1 MDNNGFVTAINIG
14 TSKVSTLLGRN
25 TPDGILE
32 ILGQSSAPH
41 TGMKKGFIVD
51 PASIKKSVTK
61 TVGLVEKQSGVSI
74 RSAWVGVKGAHINSH
89 QGRYPMHWAG
99 EHGAITSEDLS
110 RVVTE
115 LSSIDLGE
123 DRKLI
128 HILPGGYVVDGQAGI
143 ANPEGMH
150 ANEIE
155 VDARFITGDAVE
167 IKQMAKLVEE
177 SGTQVDG
184 LVLEPLATSE
194 AILNQ
199 SDKENGSAVIEIGEG
214 TTDLVVFDRGSI
226 THTASIP
233 VGGYQFT
240 NDICLTYGSSV
251 TTSEKIKTTD
261 GHTEPYVV
269 KADEDISLQVD
280 GHSTPLEIPRRDI
293 CQLMRERA
301 HELAQLVMLKL
312 REAKVDQ
319 ISNFTVIL
327 TGGGSNLPGLDQ
339 LMKRTM
345 SVRVRSGMPDENLNL
360 PDRLCS
366 PDNSSVV
373 GILLWASRQ
382 SQENLLPRN
391 TKIELISALNGSGMV
406 RKIFKQVKTI
416 VAA

>member
-25 TPDGILE
+25 THDGALE
-32 ILGQSSAPH
+32 ILGQSNASH

-51 PASIKKSVTK
+51 STSIKKSVTE
-61 TVGLVEKQSGVSI
+61 TVDSVAKQSGINI
-74 RSAWVGVKGAHINSH
+74 RSAWVGVKGAHITSH
-89 QGRYPMHWAG
+89 LGRYPMHWAG
-99 EHGAITSEDLS
+99 AQGAVTSEDLS

-115 LSSIDLGE
+115 LSSIDQGE

-128 HILPGGYVVDGQAGI
+128 HILPGGYVIDGQSGI

-155 VDARFITGDAVE
+155 VDARFITGDSSE
-167 IKQMAKLVEE
+167 IDKMAKLVEE
-177 SGTQVDG
+177 SGIKVDG

-199 SDKENGSAVIEIGEG
+199 SDKENGSAVIDIGEG
-214 TTDLVVFDRGSI
+214 TTDLAVFDRGSI

-240 NDICLTYGSSV
+240 NDICLTYGSSLA
-251 TTSEKIKTTD
+251 TSEKIKTMY
-261 GHTEPYVV
+261 GHTEPHVI
-269 KADEDISLQVD
+269 KANEEISLQVD

-312 REAKVDQ
+312 REARVDQ
-319 ISNFTVIL
+319 ISNFTVVL

-360 PDRLCS
+360 PDSLYS
-366 PDNSSVV
+366 SNNSSVV
-373 GILLWASRQ
+373 GTLIWASSQ
-382 SQENLLPRN
+382 SQENLLPQN
-391 TKIELISALNGSGMV
+391 AKNELLGTFNKNGMV

>member
-1 MDNNGFVTAINIG
+1 MDNHGLVTAINIG

-25 TPDGILE
+25 TRDGALE
-32 ILGQSSAPH
+32 ILGHSSTSH

-51 PASIKKSVTK
+51 PVSIKNSVTQ
-61 TVGLVEKQSGVSI
+61 TVDLVAKQSGVSI
-74 RSAWVGVKGAHINSH
+74 RSAWVGIKGAHITSQ

-99 EHGAITSEDLS
+99 AQGAVTPEDLS
-110 RVVTE
+110 KVVME
-115 LSSIDLGE
+115 LSSTDLGE

-128 HILPGGYVVDGQAGI
+128 HILPGGYVVDGQSGI

-155 VDARFITGDAVE
+155 VDARFITGDALE
-167 IKQMAKLVEE
+167 IKRMTNLVED

-184 LVLEPLATSE
+184 IVLEPLATSE

-199 SDKENGSAVIEIGEG
+199 SDKENGSAVIDIGEG
-214 TTDLVVFDRGSI
+214 TTDLVIFERGSI

-240 NDICLTYGSSV
+240 NDICLTYGSSFA
-251 TTSEKIKTTD
+251 TAEKIKTTF
-261 GHTEPYVV
+261 GQTEPYVV

-312 REAKVDQ
+312 REARVDQ
-319 ISNFTVIL
+319 ISNFTVVL

-345 SVRVRSGMPDENLNL
+345 GVRVRSGKPDENLNL
-360 PDRLCS
+360 PDSLYS
-366 PDNSSVV
+366 SDNSSVV

-382 SQENLLPRN
+382 SQDSLLPRN
-391 TKIELISALNGSGMV
+391 TKNELIGTLSGSGMV
-406 RKIFKQVKTI
+406 RKIFKQSYEI
-416 VAA
+416 MC